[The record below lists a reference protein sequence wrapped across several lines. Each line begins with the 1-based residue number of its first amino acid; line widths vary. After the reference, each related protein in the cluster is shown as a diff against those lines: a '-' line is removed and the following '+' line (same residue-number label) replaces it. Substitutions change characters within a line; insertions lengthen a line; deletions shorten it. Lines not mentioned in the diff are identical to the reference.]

1 MTETDHGLSQ
11 QSSDT
16 GAANTV
22 ATTHSGT
29 SNTASNTASAPRK
42 KGKHPPA
49 KCDTACETII
59 PR

>member
-29 SNTASNTASAPRK
+29 SNTASNAASTPRK
-42 KGKHPPA
+42 KGKQ
-49 KCDTACETII
+49 T
-59 PR
+59 